1 MGTKKI
7 EVTISECLSTT
18 TYIEVDED
26 DDITDPAVLQDAVI
40 EQVVLPSD
48 CLEYYKYYGWDID
61 DFCVTY

>member
-26 DDITDPAVLQDAVI
+26 DDITNPAVLQDAVI

-48 CLEYYKYYGWDID
+48 CLEYNKTYGWDID

>member
-18 TYIEVDED
+18 TYIEVDENA
-26 DDITDPAVLQDAVI
+26 DITNPVVLQDAVI

-48 CLEYYKYYGWDID
+48 CLEHCEYYGWDID

>member
-18 TYIEVDED
+18 TYIEVDENA
-26 DDITDPAVLQDAVI
+26 DITNPAVLQDAVI
-40 EQVVLPSD
+40 KQVVLPSD
-48 CLEYYKYYGWDID
+48 CLEYYEYNGWDVD